1 MATLKEYEQLDA
13 LGLGELIAKGEVS
26 AEEVLEAAIERV
38 EHLNP
43 KINAVC
49 HKWYDEAREV
59 ISRGLP
65 DGPFSGVPF
74 LLKDLHVLYRGQP
87 MSNGCRYWQGYVADH
102 DSTIVERYRR
112 AGLVMFGRTN
122 STELGLS
129 CETAP
134 VVFGPTR
141 NPWDPER
148 SCGGS
153 SGGAAA
159 AVASGMLPLAHA
171 TDGGGSIRIPSFC
184 CGVFGMKPSRG
195 RNPFGPDLGE
205 GWNGLATGHAVS
217 RTVRDS
223 AALMDVTH
231 GPAPGDPYAAPPP
244 ARPYLEELERDS
256 RRLRIAY
263 MTSTHE
269 GLAVDPA
276 CRAAVEETAALCESL
291 GHQVENHPP
300 GVAIAQMKQA
310 TRVLVACNVMNVLR
324 LRARVTG
331 RDATADDVEKV
342 TWAWSREALE
352 LSGADY
358 AEAVTTIHR
367 VGRHMG
373 EFFERFDVLLS
384 PTFAAPPPLLNTVN
398 LMTESLDDYYAELR
412 RFSAFTSLFNV
423 SGGPAMSVPL
433 CTTEAGLPVGL
444 QFGTRLGDESLLYRL
459 AAQLEQTQPW
469 AARRPPHFGLS

>member
-1 MATLKEYEQLDA
+1 MNSSIA
-13 LGLGELIAKGEVS
+13 LGLGELIGKGEVS

-43 KINAVC
+43 EINAVC

-87 MSNGCRYWQGYVADH
+87 MSNGCRYWQGYVADY

-171 TDGGGSIRIPSFC
+171 TDGRGSIRIPSFC

-217 RTVRDS
+217 RTVRD
-223 AALMDVTH
+223 
-231 GPAPGDPYAAPPP
+231 
-244 ARPYLEELERDS
+244 
-256 RRLRIAY
+256 
-263 MTSTHE
+263 
-269 GLAVDPA
+269 A
-276 CRAAVEETAALCESL
+276 CVSL
-291 GHQVENHPP
+291 
-300 GVAIAQMKQA
+300 
-310 TRVLVACNVMNVLR
+310 T
-324 LRARVTG
+324 
-331 RDATADDVEKV
+331 
-342 TWAWSREALE
+342 
-352 LSGADY
+352 
-358 AEAVTTIHR
+358 
-367 VGRHMG
+367 
-373 EFFERFDVLLS
+373 
-384 PTFAAPPPLLNTVN
+384 
-398 LMTESLDDYYAELR
+398 
-412 RFSAFTSLFNV
+412 
-423 SGGPAMSVPL
+423 
-433 CTTEAGLPVGL
+433 
-444 QFGTRLGDESLLYRL
+444 
-459 AAQLEQTQPW
+459 
-469 AARRPPHFGLS
+469 